1 MGKKWDNEDW
11 DSMEEDNR
19 EKGPFIKEIILPTA
33 LYKVVLRRGYQ
44 THKEVG
50 FYLIGLFKRG
60 VCYVYDLIEF
70 DYSEQNGGFIEGNM
84 SRYIRLKA
92 GLPLGLRIVGHM
104 HKHPG
109 FTQYSATD
117 KQNFLRYGHANPLN
131 AFLIYI
137 VEPYE
142 KISGYSATATKIFS
156 VKVTVRDLT
165 SEETLIE
172 KDLTLKFT
180 TKVMIPKD
188 STVSDFN
195 LIFSENINSES
206 LKFLS
211 RPTIQIDEMP
221 YDKTGII
228 AEKSDLKVIPRKPI
242 EIEDIGNNNSIRY
255 RIFMEEEEN
264 LANVEKILKQL
275 TYLPQKKGHE
285 VIFYKEGLKLLKS
298 TKIKDINHPLTWSLE
313 KSVLIPVF
321 KNFHGFL
328 TGIAK
333 ILKEKEVQE
342 IPPKVSEVETKAV
355 PKILDLSVETYE
367 LQPIFKNFFTFLNA
381 VIKILEKEAEKRQK
395 KEVENQVSYEISD
408 QAPEKKRREIDRN
421 RLDYFI

>member
-1 MGKKWDNEDW
+1 MGKDWDTEDW
-11 DSMEEDNR
+11 DSMEEDR
-19 EKGPFIKEIILPTA
+19 QEGPFINEIILPTA
-33 LYKVVLRRGYQ
+33 LYKAALRRGYQ

-70 DYSEQNGGFIEGNM
+70 DYSEQSGGFIEGNM

-156 VKVTVRDLT
+156 VKVTIRDLR
-165 SEETLIE
+165 SEEALLE
-172 KDLTLKFT
+172 KDLKLEFK

-188 STVSDFN
+188 STISDFN

-211 RPTIQIDEMP
+211 RPTIQINDMP
-221 YDKTGII
+221 YNKTAII
-228 AEKSDLKVIPRKPI
+228 STGSDLKVIPRKPI
-242 EIEDIGNNNSIRY
+242 EIKDIGNNNSIHY

-285 VIFYKEGLKLLKS
+285 VIFYEAGHKLPKN
-298 TKIKDINHPLTWSLE
+298 TKIKNVNHPLTWSLE
-313 KSVLIPVF
+313 KSVLLPIF
-321 KNFHGFL
+321 KNFHKFL
-328 TGIAK
+328 AGIAE
-333 ILKEKEVQE
+333 IFKEKEVQE
-342 IPPKVSEVETKAV
+342 IQPQITESDTKAV
-355 PKILDLSVETYE
+355 PQMSNLPTEKHE
-367 LQPIFKNFFTFLNA
+367 LQPILKNFFTFLNV
-381 VIKILEKEAEKRQK
+381 VIKILENETEKRQK

-408 QAPEKKRREIDRN
+408 PSPEKKRRETDRN